1 MVEQITTDDL
11 HDRIESGEKPQII
24 DIRSE
29 DEYEKGHIP
38 DAENIP
44 LDDLPLKIGEQDW
57 DDDVVVVCKIGESS
71 VQGVRLIKAYEG
83 VSDDAEVA
91 SMEGGMENWEYDT
104 ETDGE

>member
-1 MVEQITTDDL
+1 MVEQITTDEL

-29 DEYEKGHIP
+29 EEYEKGHIP

-71 VQGVRLIKAYEG
+71 VQGARLIKAYEG

-91 SMEGGMENWEYDT
+91 SMEGGMEDWEYET
-104 ETDGE
+104 ESE